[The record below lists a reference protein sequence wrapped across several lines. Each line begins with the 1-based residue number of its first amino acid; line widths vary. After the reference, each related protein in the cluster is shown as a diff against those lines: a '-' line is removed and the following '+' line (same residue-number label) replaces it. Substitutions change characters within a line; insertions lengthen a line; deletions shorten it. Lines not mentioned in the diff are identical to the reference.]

1 MPTPSFS
8 AFRFW
13 LLILAGFAVFLWL
26 FNPVLFPFLAG
37 LAIAYFLEPVV
48 EALEK
53 RRVHR
58 WLGALIVLSAFLF
71 VVAAIFILLWPMVN
85 SQIAALIDALP
96 EYMTKIREQ
105 YLPGILDWLSRF
117 SPEDV
122 AKIRD
127 AATQSTGEAF
137 GFVSNTVKSLVSG
150 GFALIDAVVLSV
162 LAPVTA
168 FYVLRDWKKLTA
180 VIDQLIPRPHYA
192 VIREQ
197 LTEIDDTLSG
207 FMRGQAIVCV
217 ILGVFYSVGLAISG
231 LEFGG
236 TVGLI
241 AGVLSLIPY
250 VGTIFG
256 WIMSVVLATVQF
268 DGNWMCL
275 IIVMTVFIIGN
286 FFETYILLPR
296 LVGSRI
302 RLHPVWILFALIAG
316 IKLMGFTGVLIAVPT
331 AAVLGVLVRFGIRQ
345 YRTSKLYK

>member
-1 MPTPSFS
+1 MPTSPFS
-8 AFRFW
+8 AMRFW
-13 LLILAGFAVFLWL
+13 LLILVGLAVFLWL

-48 EALEK
+48 ASLEK
-53 RRVHR
+53 RNVKR
-58 WLGALIVLSAFLF
+58 WLGALIVLSGFIF
-71 VVAAIFILLWPMVN
+71 VVAAIFILLWPLVN
-85 SQIAALIDALP
+85 SQIVALIDALP
-96 EYMTKIREQ
+96 EYLRKIREDL
-105 YLPGILDWLSRF
+105 LPSAQNWLARF

-127 AATQSTGEAF
+127 AATQSTGDAF
-137 GFVSNTVKSLVSG
+137 GFVGNTVRSLVSG
-150 GFALIDAVVLSV
+150 GFALIDTIVLSI

-168 FYVLRDWKKLTA
+168 FYVLRDWKTLTN
-180 VIDQLIPRPHYA
+180 VVDKLIPRAHYA

-197 LTEIDDTLSG
+197 LAEIDDTLSG

-217 ILGVFYSVGLAISG
+217 VLGLFYSFGLALSG

-241 AGVLSLIPY
+241 AGVLSIIPY

-256 WIMSVVLATVQF
+256 WITSVILAGLQF
-268 DGNWMCL
+268 DGNWLCL
-275 IIVMTVFIIGN
+275 SIVMVVFLIGN
-286 FFETYILLPR
+286 FFETYVLLPR

-316 IKLMGFTGVLIAVPT
+316 IKLLGFTGVLIAVPT
-331 AAVLGVLVRFGIRQ
+331 AAVVGVLVRFGIRQ
-345 YRTSKLYK
+345 YKASAMYK